1 MYAFIAACSWIVL
14 AWVLSVVLTA
24 KQSWPA
30 AYGLIAAG
38 LPILIWLGLSMGWTA
53 AAIGFVVGSVVLRWP
68 VIYAGRWIRR
78 RLGGE

>member
-1 MYAFIAACSWIVL
+1 VAAFIAACIWVIA
-14 AWVLSVVLTA
+14 AWFLSVVLSA

-38 LPILIWLGLSMGWTA
+38 VPILFWLGLSAGWGTA
-53 AAIGFVVGSVVLRWP
+53 AVGFIVGCLVLRWP

-78 RLGGE
+78 RFRRE

>member
-1 MYAFIAACSWIVL
+1 MAAFIAACIWVIA
-14 AWVLSVVLTA
+14 AWFLSVVLSA

-38 LPILIWLGLSMGWTA
+38 VPILFWLGLSAGWTTA
-53 AAIGFVVGSVVLRWP
+53 AVGFIVGCLVLRWP

-78 RLGGE
+78 RFRRE

>member
-1 MYAFIAACSWIVL
+1 VAAFIAACIWVIA
-14 AWVLSVVLTA
+14 AWLLSVVLSA

-38 LPILIWLGLSMGWTA
+38 VPILFWLGLSTGWGTA
-53 AAIGFVVGSVVLRWP
+53 AVGFIVGCLVLRWP

-78 RLGGE
+78 RFRRE